1 MKEPEHN
8 GHKRSLSVGNTTEA
22 IVESQ
27 STQLLDFV
35 LGRTEP
41 SHLKNGSN
49 AQRSDVT
56 NSSADRHSSS
66 KASVD
71 TSSQNHPSASVSPY
85 HLHGL
90 ASTQSPT
97 QIVDS
102 EDSQKENE
110 HAQAQAQAQL
120 PSRRGTRDTRSRT
133 TNRAQAASKAPLTPS
148 HVLSAEPLST
158 HPPPLPQPAKAA
170 SALLSTHHASV
181 QKEKE
186 ATEEKAPAMRF
197 RRRPSP
203 PIPSQDSFA
212 GPTASQDPDL
222 FIATSRQFD
231 IPVDQ
236 LGRSLSQERSPVESR
251 VAKTS
256 VTSSD
261 PTGINPAM
269 DEYSLSSDS
278 SAGRIL
284 VADSQSSSRSRG
296 SLRDSYYSISQEPT
310 QIVGGSSD
318 AGTSDRVDIEEA
330 VVEEAEVDQVPD
342 ASTRVEPSQVCSQE
356 PTQIVEET
364 HSIEV
369 DRSSAPGASVMSD
382 EPSALRL
389 VPPEKRHRYM
399 HHFTSKSDAR
409 PEPTP
414 GPSTFGTTSAASPTA
429 SSSTTGR
436 RSLLDG
442 LPPEKRARYMHHIQ
456 KGPAPVS
463 EASHMATAG
472 TSVRIDNPERPK
484 SLIAPPLSE
493 KVLDDSERQI
503 EMDILPAK
511 VTKSRDQEVIPASES
526 DAPDGSREEQEVD
539 LELGVVEESP
549 TSVRVSDFFCV
560 GSSLISHQSPLAASA
575 KGKQKIIPFASV
587 KSPRKNSS
595 TKPSPA
601 TSPIKPRVLGSP
613 AKIDSH
619 AVRTK
624 AKSSRAEGT
633 EMGPPPVPEERLR
646 EPPRV
651 ITRAGVGN
659 KDKPISPFASTS
671 AAALHRDQRPETP
684 TIHPPDSEQDSP
696 EVPLSRLANRRREEE
711 EESESGDA
719 EDDEITLPEEDEKPR
734 SRGKVGLHKRKRR
747 NPAVTTK
754 KGGKGKAAASRKATT
769 RATSVAPPPSKKA
782 RNAVAKRFGAGIGT
796 QVFALFKQDSC
807 FYGAEVHSL
816 SGNRAHVK
824 FFDGLEDPSLG
835 VAQMRR
841 FELRQGDIVIPG
853 SSRAHKARVTDD
865 SHWASENEV
874 NAEYTEG
881 PEEGLE
887 FPLAADAVRVPSRVI
902 QSQWKDRVLEVSD
915 ISPAVASKTLKD
927 TPSPSKNSVVAAG
940 SARAGRNRLLS
951 KYGIIITQG
960 PGNQNW
966 SREKEKYISIVRD
979 NGGTVLSDWLDIF
992 SLHGKHTNGNK
1003 RWTIRRDDVK
1013 YTPKDKHSFDRVF
1026 LVSDVHNQKPKFL
1039 LALALGIPCVSV
1051 EWLDHL
1057 ACGEEVSWSRFLLA
1071 AGHSEPL
1078 GAPVSQMVDLD
1089 WGSSAEHMTEIM
1101 ENPVPLKVLNGTSVL
1116 CVGPELFPQPPKKLM
1131 TDADR
1136 ALEASR
1142 TVPRI
1147 ILTMGAD
1154 RVEAVADAKHAS
1166 QALNQYDYVVVKEG
1180 IPQPRVRGAT
1190 YVDVTWIKEC
1200 LIAGRLF
1207 PPTEWGV

>member
-1 MKEPEHN
+1 MKGPEHN
-8 GHKRSLSVGNTTEA
+8 GHERSLSIGNTTEA

-56 NSSADRHSSS
+56 NSSADHSTS

-71 TSSQNHPSASVSPY
+71 ISSQNHPSASVSPY
-85 HLHGL
+85 HFHGL
-90 ASTQSPT
+90 VSTQSPT

-110 HAQAQAQAQL
+110 HAQAQVQAQL
-120 PSRRGTRDTRSRT
+120 PVRHSTRDTRTRT
-133 TNRAQAASKAPLTPS
+133 SNRAQAASKAPLTPS

-158 HPPPLPQPAKAA
+158 HQPPPLPPQPAKAV
-170 SALLSTHHASV
+170 LSTRHASV
-181 QKEKE
+181 QKGKE
-186 ATEEKAPAMRF
+186 ATKEKTPAMRF

-236 LGRSLSQERSPVESR
+236 LGQSLSQERSPVESR

-278 SAGRIL
+278 SSGRIL
-284 VADSQSSSRSRG
+284 VADSQSSNRSRG
-296 SLRDSYYSISQEPT
+296 SLKDDYFSISQEPT
-310 QIVGGSSD
+310 QIIGGSSD

-330 VVEEAEVDQVPD
+330 VVEEVEVDQVPD
-342 ASTRVEPSQVCSQE
+342 ASTRVEPSQVRSQD
-356 PTQIVEET
+356 PTQVVEET
-364 HSIEV
+364 HSIEA
-369 DRSSAPGASVMSD
+369 DRSSAAESSVGPD
-382 EPSALRL
+382 KLTALSL
-389 VPPEKRHRYM
+389 VPLEKHDRYM
-399 HHFTSKSDAR
+399 RHFTSKSDAR

-414 GPSTFGTTSAASPTA
+414 GPSTSGAASAVSPAA
-429 SSSTTGR
+429 SSSTTGK

-442 LPPEKRARYMHHIQ
+442 LPPEKRARYMHHFQ
-456 KGPAPVS
+456 KDPAPVS

-472 TSVRIDNPERPK
+472 TSVGVDNPERLK
-484 SLIAPPLSE
+484 SLIAPPVSE
-493 KVLDDSERQI
+493 EVVDDSNRQI
-503 EMDILPAK
+503 EIDISPAK
-511 VTKSRDQEVIPASES
+511 VTKSRDHEVIPASES
-526 DAPDGSREEQEVD
+526 DVPDGSREEQEVD
-539 LELGVVEESP
+539 FELGVVEESP
-549 TSVRVSDFFCV
+549 TTVRVGCLSYVD
-560 GSSLISHQSPLAASA
+560 SSLISYQSPLAASA
-575 KGKQKIIPFASV
+575 KGKQKIMPFASV
-587 KSPRKNSS
+587 MSRRKNSP

-601 TSPIKPRVLGSP
+601 TSPIKPRVLASP
-613 AKIDSH
+613 AKIASG

-624 AKSSRAEGT
+624 AMSSRAEGA
-633 EMGPPPVPEERLR
+633 EMGPPPVPEQRLR
-646 EPPRV
+646 EPSRV
-651 ITRAGVGN
+651 ITRAGVNN
-659 KDKPISPFASTS
+659 KEDKPISPFASTS
-671 AAALHRDQRPETP
+671 AATLHRDQRLETP
-684 TIHPPDSEQDSP
+684 TILLPDSEEDSP
-696 EVPLSRLANRRREEE
+696 EFPLSRLANRRREEE

-719 EDDEITLPEEDEKPR
+719 EDDEITLPEEEEKPR
-734 SRGKVGLHKRKRR
+734 SRGKACLRKRKRR
-747 NPAVTTK
+747 NPALTSK

-769 RATSVAPPPSKKA
+769 RATSVASPPLKKA
-782 RNAVAKRFGAGIGT
+782 RTTVAKRFGAGMGT

-835 VAQMRR
+835 IAQMRR

-887 FPLAADAVRVPSRVI
+887 FPLAADAVRIPSRAI
-902 QSQWKDRVLEVSD
+902 QSHWKDRVLEVSD
-915 ISPAVASKTLKD
+915 ISPAVARKTLKD
-927 TPSPSKNSVVAAG
+927 TPSPSKNSVVASG
-940 SARAGRNRLLS
+940 SVRAGRNRLLA

-966 SREKEKYISIVRD
+966 SREKEKYIGIVRD
-979 NGGTVLSDWLDIF
+979 NGGIVLSDWLDIF
-992 SLHGKHTNGNK
+992 SLHGKHANGSK
-1003 RWTIRRDDVK
+1003 RWTIQQSDVK
-1013 YTPKDKHSFDRVF
+1013 YTPKDKHTFDRVF
-1026 LVSDVHNQKPKFL
+1026 LVSDVHNQKPKYL

-1071 AGHSEPL
+1071 SGHSEPL

-1101 ENPVPLKVLNGTSVL
+1101 ENPVPLKVLNGSSVL
-1116 CVGPELFPQPPKKLM
+1116 CIGPELFPQPPKKLM

-1147 ILTMGAD
+1147 ILAMGAD
-1154 RVEAVADAKHAS
+1154 CVEAAVSAKHAS
-1166 QALNQYDYVVVKEG
+1166 QSLDQYDYVVVKES

>member
-8 GHKRSLSVGNTTEA
+8 GHERSLSIGNTTEA

-56 NSSADRHSSS
+56 NSSADHSST
-66 KASVD
+66 KASAD
-71 TSSQNHPSASVSPY
+71 TSSQNRPSASVSPY

-97 QIVDS
+97 QTVDS
-102 EDSQKENE
+102 EGSQKENE
-110 HAQAQAQAQL
+110 HARAQVQAQL
-120 PSRRGTRDTRSRT
+120 PSRHGTRDTRSRT
-133 TNRAQAASKAPLTPS
+133 SNRAQAASKAPLTPS
-148 HVLSAEPLST
+148 HALSAEPLST
-158 HPPPLPQPAKAA
+158 HPPPPPQPAKAV
-170 SALLSTHHASV
+170 SALLSTRHASV

-186 ATEEKAPAMRF
+186 VTKEKAPAMRF

-256 VTSSD
+256 VTSSG

-284 VADSQSSSRSRG
+284 VADSQSSNRSRG
-296 SLRDSYYSISQEPT
+296 SLKDDYYSISQEPT
-310 QIVGGSSD
+310 QVVGGTSD
-318 AGTSDRVDIEEA
+318 AGTSDRVDIEDA
-330 VVEEAEVDQVPD
+330 VVEETEVDQVPD
-342 ASTRVEPSQVCSQE
+342 ASTRVEPSQVRSQE
-356 PTQIVEET
+356 PTQVVEET
-364 HSIEV
+364 HSVEA
-369 DRSSAPGASVMSD
+369 DRSSAPES
-382 EPSALRL
+382 SAVPDKLTAL
-389 VPPEKRHRYM
+389 SLIPPEKYDRSMR
-399 HHFTSKSDAR
+399 HFTSKSDAR

-414 GPSTFGTTSAASPTA
+414 GPSTFGTASAVSPAA
-429 SSSTTGR
+429 SSSTTGK

-442 LPPEKRARYMHHIQ
+442 LPPEKRARYMHHFQ
-456 KGPAPVS
+456 KDPVPVS

-472 TSVRIDNPERPK
+472 TSAGVDHLERLN

-493 KVLDDSERQI
+493 EAVDDPEQQI
-503 EMDILPAK
+503 EMGISPAK
-511 VTKSRDQEVIPASES
+511 VTKSRYQEVIPASES
-526 DAPDGSREEQEVD
+526 DAPDGSREEHEVD

-549 TSVRVSDFFCV
+549 TSVRVSYLSCA
-560 GSSLISHQSPLAASA
+560 GPLLISHQSPLAASA
-575 KGKQKIIPFASV
+575 KGKQKIIPVASV
-587 KSPRKNSS
+587 KSPRKNSP
-595 TKPSPA
+595 TKPSLA

-624 AKSSRAEGT
+624 AKSSRAEVT
-633 EMGPPPVPEERLR
+633 EMGPPPVPEQRLR

-651 ITRAGVGN
+651 IIRAGVGN
-659 KDKPISPFASTS
+659 KVDKPISPFASTS
-671 AAALHRDQRPETP
+671 AAALHRDHRPETP
-684 TIHPPDSEQDSP
+684 TILPPDSEQDSP
-696 EVPLSRLANRRREEE
+696 EVPLSRLVNRRREE

-734 SRGKVGLHKRKRR
+734 SRGKAGLRKRKRR
-747 NPAVTTK
+747 NPALTTK

-782 RNAVAKRFGAGIGT
+782 RTAVAKRFGAGIGT

-835 VAQMRR
+835 IAQMRR
-841 FELRQGDIVIPG
+841 FELRQGDVVIPG

-887 FPLAADAVRVPSRVI
+887 FPLAADAVRIPSRAI
-902 QSQWKDRVLEVSD
+902 QSHWKDRVLEVSD
-915 ISPAVASKTLKD
+915 ISPAVARKTLKD
-927 TPSPSKNSVVAAG
+927 TPSPSKNSVVASG

-951 KYGIIITQG
+951 KYGFIITQG

-966 SREKEKYISIVRD
+966 SREKEKYISIIRD
-979 NGGTVLSDWLDIF
+979 NGGAALSDWLDIF

-1003 RWTIRRDDVK
+1003 RWTIQRSDVK

-1026 LVSDVHNQKPKFL
+1026 LVSDVHNQKPKYL

-1116 CVGPELFPQPPKKLM
+1116 CVGPELFPHPPKKLM

-1147 ILTMGAD
+1147 ILAMGTD

-1166 QALNQYDYVVVKEG
+1166 QALNQYDYVVVKESM
-1180 IPQPRVRGAT
+1180 PHPCVRSAT

-1207 PPTEWGV
+1207 PPTEWEI

>member
-8 GHKRSLSVGNTTEA
+8 GHERSLSVGNTTEA

-49 AQRSDVT
+49 AQRSDVA
-56 NSSADRHSSS
+56 NSAADHHPTS

-71 TSSQNHPSASVSPY
+71 TSSQNLPSASVPSY
-85 HLHGL
+85 HFHGL

-110 HAQAQAQAQL
+110 HAQARVQAHL

-158 HPPPLPQPAKAA
+158 HPPPPPQPTKAV
-170 SALLSTHHASV
+170 SALLSTRHASV
-181 QKEKE
+181 QREKE
-186 ATEEKAPAMRF
+186 PTKEKAPAMRF

-203 PIPSQDSFA
+203 PIASQDSFA

-256 VTSSD
+256 VASSD

-284 VADSQSSSRSRG
+284 VADSQSSNRSRG
-296 SLRDSYYSISQEPT
+296 SLKDNYYSISQEPT
-310 QIVGGSSD
+310 QIVAGSSHAD
-318 AGTSDRVDIEEA
+318 TPDRVDIEEA

-342 ASTRVEPSQVCSQE
+342 ASTCVEPSQVRSQE
-356 PTQIVEET
+356 PTQVVDET
-364 HSIEV
+364 HSVEA
-369 DRSSAPGASVMSD
+369 DRSSAPEPSVMSNRL
-382 EPSALRL
+382 PSLSL
-389 VPPEKRHRYM
+389 VPPEKHYMYM

-409 PEPTP
+409 PEPIP
-414 GPSTFGTTSAASPTA
+414 GPSTFGAASVSSPAA
-429 SSSTTGR
+429 SSSNTGA

-442 LPPEKRARYMHHIQ
+442 LPPEKRARYLHHFH

-472 TSVRIDNPERPK
+472 TSVGVDNPERPK
-484 SLIAPPLSE
+484 SLIAPPFSE
-493 KVLDDSERQI
+493 EVVDDSERQI
-503 EMDILPAK
+503 EMDISPAK
-511 VTKSRDQEVIPASES
+511 VTKSRDREVIPASES

-549 TSVRVSDFFCV
+549 TS
-560 GSSLISHQSPLAASA
+560 SPLGVSA
-575 KGKQKIIPFASV
+575 EGKRKIIPSASV

-601 TSPIKPRVLGSP
+601 TSPIKPRILGSP

-619 AVRTK
+619 VVRTK
-624 AKSSRAEGT
+624 AKPSRAEGT
-633 EMGPPPVPEERLR
+633 EMRPPPVPEQRLR

-659 KDKPISPFASTS
+659 KEDKPISPFASTS
-671 AAALHRDQRPETP
+671 AAALHRGQRPETP
-684 TIHPPDSEQDSP
+684 TIHPPDSDQDSP
-696 EVPLSRLANRRREEE
+696 EVPLSRLVNRHREEE
-711 EESESGDA
+711 EESEPGDA

-734 SRGKVGLHKRKRR
+734 SRSKTGLRKRKRR
-747 NPAVTTK
+747 NPVVTTK
-754 KGGKGKAAASRKATT
+754 KSGKGKAAASRKVTT
-769 RATSVAPPPSKKA
+769 RVTSMAPPPSKKA

-1003 RWTIRRDDVK
+1003 RWTVQRSDVK

-1101 ENPVPLKVLNGTSVL
+1101 ENPVPLKVLYGTSVL

-1180 IPQPRVRGAT
+1180 ISQPRVRGAT